1 MKIML
6 QLKIHI
12 LFISY
17 SSLDLLLLKDVSFF
31 LFSPLSN
38 IKLLLL
44 AAFLYWRLKKDTP
57 MEFLNKVCDNLGD
70 MIYDPPDPS
79 TLTVESVFVVQ
90 SNNRPILPQF
100 VLVSI

>member
-1 MKIML
+1 
-6 QLKIHI
+6 
-12 LFISY
+12 
-17 SSLDLLLLKDVSFF
+17 
-31 LFSPLSN
+31 
-38 IKLLLL
+38 
-44 AAFLYWRLKKDTP
+44 

-79 TLTVESVFVVQ
+79 SLTVESVFVVQ